1 MIPRDSPSCYDSA
14 MRNLVVLFIHL
25 IATLALS
32 IPKMLSG
39 ANAFEIS
46 DIQEER
52 NASRSYQSDP
62 EYNNVTV
69 LHCIEN
75 LPPYQF
81 ARDRLRLETRG
92 LQIPLLPMEIGA
104 NRRGY
109 IRILSVPSPYNFPAA
124 YPQKQMP
131 RPAR

>member
-1 MIPRDSPSCYDSA
+1 MLKAQEEWQPDDYD
-14 MRNLVVLFIHL
+14 
-25 IATLALS
+25 LS

-46 DIQEER
+46 DIHEER

-62 EYNNVTV
+62 EYNVTL

-81 ARDRLRLETRG
+81 ARDT
-92 LQIPLLPMEIGA
+92 
-104 NRRGY
+104 
-109 IRILSVPSPYNFPAA
+109 
-124 YPQKQMP
+124 
-131 RPAR
+131 